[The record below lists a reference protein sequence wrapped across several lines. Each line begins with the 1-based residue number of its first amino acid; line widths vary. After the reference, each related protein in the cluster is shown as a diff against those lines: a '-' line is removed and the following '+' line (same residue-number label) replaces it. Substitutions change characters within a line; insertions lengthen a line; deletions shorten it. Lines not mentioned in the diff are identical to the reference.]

1 MSVEKAHATH
11 NYSSSHIWLEC
22 DHWYGFKSK
31 AYREGTPWD
40 TTSAAA
46 EAGTRKHAELEELL
60 QRVFE
65 GAGFDPKLLE
75 LAGVDAPVISA
86 AKGIL
91 ELLSRYPDANVAT
104 ELAIPLP
111 HEPDSD
117 GYIDVAFWDA
127 NSVGIVDAKFGK
139 LEVDPSSPQLK
150 GYAYALLCRLAE
162 LNGVEKLPQ
171 TVLLGIAQPEIR
183 SGVLCIEY
191 PTSEIIEFGRAV
203 QQTVERQ
210 LAGKNLQGPESLDT
224 CSWCPA
230 KIRCGY
236 RTSMMAGMLDDFGK
250 HTPVSSAALFEEPDL
265 VERIVRSRKEI
276 KEIIDE
282 CVAIVIANPD
292 TFPDWKRTQVGNAR
306 KFDLELREAE
316 EIAMLLEKAGVEWP
330 WQLATPA
337 QLKEKHPEL
346 AEAIDELTIDQ
357 GVHVRLS
364 PLGSVARR
372 KKADKPKA
380 PAFVEQVEAAMR
392 PAAPP
397 APEPKKEE
405 KPKRT
410 RAKTTKQ
417 KAIEEIESQKTR
429 TKKTKK

>member
-1 MSVEKAHATH
+1 MGLHATH

-22 DHWYGFKSK
+22 DYWHGFKTK
-31 AYREGTPWD
+31 AYREGLPWD

-46 EAGTRKHAELEELL
+46 EAGTRKHKELEEAL
-60 QRVFE
+60 QAAFE
-65 GAGFDPKLLE
+65 DRPTAPLDLPVE
-75 LAGVDAPVISA
+75 LALRGVM
-86 AKGIL
+86 
-91 ELLSRYPDANVAT
+91 ELLSRYPDASVAT

-127 NSVGIVDAKFGK
+127 DILGIVDAKFGK
-139 LEVDPSSPQLK
+139 MEVDPSSPQLK

-162 LNGVEKLPQ
+162 LHGMDKLPQ

-183 SGVLCIEY
+183 SGVLTIEY
-191 PTSEIIEFGRAV
+191 PTSEIIEFGREV
-203 QQTVERQ
+203 QRTVERQ
-210 LAGKNLQGPESLDT
+210 LAGKNLKGPESLDT
-224 CSWCPA
+224 CAWCPA

-236 RTSMMAGMLDDFGK
+236 RTSMMAGMLEDFGK
-250 HTPVSSAALFEEPDL
+250 HTPVNSAALFEEPDL
-265 VERIVRSRKEI
+265 VERIVRSRQEI

-282 CVAIVIANPD
+282 CVAIVVANPD

-306 KFDLELREAE
+306 KFDLELREPD
-316 EIAMLLEKAGVEWP
+316 EIAKLLEKAGVEWP

-337 QLKEKHPEL
+337 QLKKEHPEL
-346 AEAIDELTIDQ
+346 GDAIDELTIDQ

-372 KKADKPKA
+372 RKAEEKPKA
-380 PAFVEQVEAAMR
+380 PAFVEQVQAAMR
-392 PAAPP
+392 PAPAAPP
-397 APEPKKEE
+397 AEEE
-405 KPKRT
+405 KPKKT

-417 KAIEEIESQKTR
+417 KALEEIKGQTTK

>member
-1 MSVEKAHATH
+1 MVAHAMH

-31 AYREGTPWD
+31 AYREGLVWD

-46 EAGTRKHAELEELL
+46 EAGTRKHAELEEAL
-60 QRVFE
+60 QRAFE
-65 GAGFDPKLLE
+65 GQSLSPTLDPAVL
-75 LAGVDAPVISA
+75 SA

-91 ELLSRYPDANVAT
+91 ELLSRYPDASVAT

-127 NSVGIVDAKFGK
+127 NIVGIVDAKFGK
-139 LEVDPSSPQLK
+139 MEVDPSSPQLK

-162 LNGVEKLPQ
+162 LNGVENLPPK
-171 TVLLGIAQPEIR
+171 VLLGIAQPEIR

-191 PTSEIIEFGRAV
+191 ETSEIIEFGREV
-203 QQTVERQ
+203 QRTVERQ
-210 LAGKNLQGPESLDT
+210 LSGKNLKGPESLDT

-230 KIRCGY
+230 KIGCGY
-236 RTSMMAGMLDDFGK
+236 RTSMMAGLLDDFGK
-250 HTPVSSAALFEEPDL
+250 HTPASSAALFEEPDL

-306 KFDLELREAE
+306 RFDLELREAE

-346 AEAIDELTIDQ
+346 ADAIDELTIDQ

-372 KKADKPKA
+372 KKAEAKPKA
-380 PAFVEQVEAAMR
+380 PAFVEKVEAAMR

-397 APEPKKEE
+397 APEPEKEE

-429 TKKTKK
+429 TKKPKK